1 MEERE
6 NEMENM
12 TREEM
17 QRFLNLMNND
27 GKTELEAYRRL
38 AYVLGIEFPQNDT
51 K

>member
-1 MEERE
+1 MEEKE
-6 NEMENM
+6 EEMEYM

-27 GKTELEAYRRL
+27 GKTELEAYRGL
-38 AYVLGIEFPQNDT
+38 AYILGIEFPQNDT